1 MLALV
6 IRNII
11 DAGFKCSPLK
21 HDSANRRR
29 SETVHVTERP
39 KSSSTTETCCHL
51 QGRQDTAKQ
60 KIYNAMNLH
69 GLGLQMV
76 FC

>member
-1 MLALV
+1 MHALV

-39 KSSSTTETCCHL
+39 TETCCHL

-60 KIYNAMNLH
+60 KIYDAMNLH